1 MEQNRNFIYEEYIDV
16 TEDDKGALQ
25 SIQFKNYDRFNF
37 AFDIVDKL
45 AQSQPDKLAM
55 LHIAKNKRTRELTFD
70 DMSKYSSKAAAYFQ
84 SLGIKKGDRVMLV
97 LKRHY
102 QFWFA
107 ILGLHKLGAVAIPAT
122 NLMKQHD
129 FEYRF
134 EAAGVKAIV
143 CTADDNVAY
152 QVELALENTKNS
164 VIKIIPSLPAFLW
177 Q

>member
-84 SLGIKKGDRVMLV
+84 SLGIEKRGSGDAGFKAPLPILV
-97 LKRHY
+97 RDPGSSQAGGGGDPGY
-102 QFWFA
+102 Q
-107 ILGLHKLGAVAIPAT
+107 P
-122 NLMKQHD
+122 D
-129 FEYRF
+129 E
-134 EAAGVKAIV
+134 
-143 CTADDNVAY
+143 TAR
-152 QVELALENTKNS
+152 L
-164 VIKIIPSLPAFLW
+164 
-177 Q
+177 